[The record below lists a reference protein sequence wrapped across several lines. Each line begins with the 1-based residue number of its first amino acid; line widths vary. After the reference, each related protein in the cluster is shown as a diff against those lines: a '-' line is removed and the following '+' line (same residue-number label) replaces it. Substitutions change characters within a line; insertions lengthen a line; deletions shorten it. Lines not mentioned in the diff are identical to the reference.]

1 MKTVILGASPNPQR
15 YAYQAAARLS
25 QKGLPFVPIGIK
37 KGEVFGETILN
48 LRTLPEIDDVH
59 TITMYMNA
67 DHQNEW
73 LDYILSLKPK
83 RIIFNPGA
91 ENATL
96 AKAAKAQGIIIENA
110 CTLVMLSLGS
120 Y

>member
-1 MKTVILGASPNPQR
+1 MKTVILGASPNPHR
-15 YAYQAAARLS
+15 YAYEAASKLNR
-25 QKGLPFVPIGIK
+25 KGLPFVPIGIK
-37 KGEVFGETILN
+37 KGEVFGETILD
-48 LRTLPEIDDVH
+48 LRSRPIIEDVH

-73 LDYILSLKPK
+73 FDYILSLNPK

-91 ENATL
+91 ENRKL
-96 AKAAKAQGIIIENA
+96 ENAAKEQGIITENA
-110 CTLVMLSLGS
+110 CTLVMLSVGT